1 MNICAGFRKRYKM
14 KKLTSIIV
22 VAALFASALC
32 ACSLGK
38 GSSDSDEKSLSFE
51 AMDTF
56 ISAKLYG
63 AEQETADKIESEIK
77 RLDSELSVVNAEGE
91 NNYVY
96 RLNRDSSAKVSD
108 DVAELA
114 RQSLELCEST
124 NGALDVTVYP
134 FIEEWGFVSKD
145 YKIPSKSRLAQLLP
159 LVDYRNAVQSGS
171 KLSFK
176 KDGMK
181 LDFGAVA
188 KGYAA
193 DMVRGILKDKASSAI
208 VNLGGT
214 VLAYGK
220 KPDGS
225 QWRVG
230 VADPD
235 NSASYMGTL
244 SCADKIIA
252 TSGSYERCF
261 TGDDGKTYSH
271 IIDPKTGIPVD
282 NGILSV
288 TVISNSGARSDALST
303 ALFVMGKDGAE
314 KYYRENKNF
323 DFIIL
328 TADKKAYVTAGV
340 YDDFKLADG
349 YDYEIFKVE

>member
-1 MNICAGFRKRYKM
+1 MRPFCFRKRYKM
-14 KKLTSIIV
+14 KKLTSLIV
-22 VAALFASALC
+22 AAALFASALC
-32 ACSLGK
+32 ACSFGS
-38 GSSDSDEKSLSFE
+38 GSSGSDEISLSFE

-63 AEQETADKIESEIK
+63 AQQETVDKIESEIK

-96 RLNRDSSAKVSD
+96 RLNRDGSAQVSD

-114 RQSLELCEST
+114 RQSLELCKST

-145 YKIPSKSRLAQLLP
+145 YKIPSKSRLSELSG
-159 LVDYRNAVQSGS
+159 LVNYSNVAQSGS
-171 KLSFK
+171 NLSFK
-176 KDGMK
+176 KEGMK

-193 DMVRGILKDKASSAI
+193 DMVQKILKDNASSAI

-214 VLAYGK
+214 VLAFGK
-220 KPDGS
+220 KHDES
-225 QWRVG
+225 LWRVG
-230 VADPD
+230 IADPD
-235 NSASYMGTL
+235 NSAAYMGML
-244 SCADKIIA
+244 SCTDKIIA

-261 TGDDGKTYSH
+261 TGEDGKTYSH

-288 TVISNSGARSDALST
+288 TIISDSGLRSDALST
-303 ALFVMGKDGAE
+303 ALFVMGKEGAE
-314 KYYRENKNF
+314 KYYRENKDF
-323 DFIIL
+323 DYIIL
-328 TADKKAYVTAGV
+328 AADKKAYVTAGV

-349 YDYEIFKVE
+349 YDYKTIIVE

>member
-38 GSSDSDEKSLSFE
+38 GSSDPDEKSLSFE

-56 ISAKLYG
+56 VSAKLYG
-63 AEQETADKIESEIK
+63 AEQETADIIESEIK

>member
-1 MNICAGFRKRYKM
+1 MRPFCFRKRYKM
-14 KKLTSIIV
+14 KKITALILA
-22 VAALFASALC
+22 AALLASALC
-32 ACSLGK
+32 ACSFGK
-38 GSSDSDEKSLSFE
+38 GSPDSDEKSLSFE

-56 ISAKLYG
+56 VSVKLNG

-77 RLDSELSVVNAEGE
+77 RLESELSVVNAEGDD
-91 NNYVY
+91 NYVY
-96 RLNRDSSAKVSD
+96 RLNRDGSVKAPD
-108 DVAELA
+108 DVADLA
-114 RQSLELCEST
+114 RQSLELCKST

-134 FIEEWGFVSKD
+134 FVEEWGFVSKD
-145 YKIPSKSRLAQLLP
+145 YKIPSKSRLSELSP
-159 LVDYRNAVQSGS
+159 LVDYRNVAQSGS
-171 KLSFK
+171 ELSFK

-188 KGYAA
+188 KGCAA
-193 DMVRGILKDKASSAI
+193 DRVRGILKDKASSAI

-220 KPDGS
+220 KQDGS
-225 QWRVG
+225 FWRVG
-230 VADPD
+230 IADPD
-235 NSASYMGTL
+235 NSASYMGML
-244 SCADKIIA
+244 SCSDRIIA

-261 TGDDGKTYSH
+261 TGEDGKTYSH
-271 IIDPKTGIPVD
+271 IINPKTGIPVD

-288 TVISNSGARSDALST
+288 TVISDNGLRSDALST

-314 KYYRENKNF
+314 KYYSENKDF

-340 YDDFKLADG
+340 YDEFKLADG
-349 YDYEIFKVE
+349 YDYEIVLVE

>member
-1 MNICAGFRKRYKM
+1 MRPFCFRKRYKM
-14 KKLTSIIV
+14 KKITALILA
-22 VAALFASALC
+22 AALLASALC
-32 ACSLGK
+32 ACSFGK
-38 GSSDSDEKSLSFE
+38 GSPDSDEKSLSFE

-56 ISAKLYG
+56 VSVKLYG
-63 AEQETADKIESEIK
+63 AEQETADKIESVK
-77 RLDSELSVVNAEGE
+77 AP
-91 NNYVY
+91 
-96 RLNRDSSAKVSD
+96 D
-108 DVAELA
+108 DVADLA
-114 RQSLELCEST
+114 RQSLELCKST

-134 FIEEWGFVSKD
+134 FVEEWGFVSKD
-145 YKIPSKSRLAQLLP
+145 YKIPSKSRLSELSP
-159 LVDYRNAVQSGS
+159 LVDYRNVAQSGS
-171 KLSFK
+171 ELSFK

-188 KGYAA
+188 KGFAA
-193 DMVRGILKDKASSAI
+193 DRVRGILEDKASSAI

-220 KPDGS
+220 KPGGS

-230 VADPD
+230 VADPE
-235 NSASYMGTL
+235 NSAAYMGML
-244 SCADKIIA
+244 SCTGKIIA

-261 TGDDGKTYSH
+261 TGEDGKTYSH

-288 TVISNSGARSDALST
+288 TIISDSGLRSDALST

-314 KYYRENKNF
+314 KYYRKNRNF

-349 YDYEIFKVE
+349 YDYEIVKLE